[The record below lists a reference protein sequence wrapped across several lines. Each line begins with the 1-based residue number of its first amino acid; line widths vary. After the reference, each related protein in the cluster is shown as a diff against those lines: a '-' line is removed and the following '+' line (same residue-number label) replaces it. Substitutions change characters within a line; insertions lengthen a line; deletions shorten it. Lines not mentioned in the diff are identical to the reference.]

1 MQPIQEPVIFFLVVM
16 TLILIM
22 PLLSERVHLP
32 GIVGVII
39 GGMLIGPNGFNILAA
54 NDRMEFLST
63 IGLIYLMFSAG
74 LEVDFHQFM
83 RVKGKSAVFGL
94 LTFTIPQLFGMALG
108 FIVHIPLLGCILLG
122 SAFASH
128 TLLAFPIL
136 TRLGVTKNEAVAV
149 TAGATILT
157 DIGAFIILAIVLGA
171 EGGKLEIGYF
181 IKLLVLLIIFAL
193 AILFILPRLGK
204 WFFQKVKG
212 RTVEFQFVIVLLF
225 IAAMGAKLIGVH
237 EVVGAFLA
245 GLAINA
251 TLPRHSPVA
260 SHVLFMGESFF
271 IPVFLLFSGMITD
284 PLTLVRNP
292 GAILLALGIL
302 LVAYLSKF
310 LASLITARLFRYTKE
325 EFWTVFGLSHAQ
337 AAVTIP
343 TLVIGMQLGLFSAD
357 LFNAAMLMILF
368 TSITSPLI
376 VQRAAPGLHQDV
388 GELEEL
394 PLFQR
399 ILVPISNPATQEH
412 LLSLAGLLA
421 KGGSGEVVALNVVLD
436 RSDQAANL
444 AQQKEILDR
453 VPDMLTDPETRYE
466 LIPRL
471 ADSYARGILQ
481 VSRERDSSLI
491 LMGWRGKRTFKTS
504 VLGTV
509 LDEVIWGSDTPV
521 MVGKLS
527 QPLNGTGRVLLLLPA
542 GAVTPAALRRVIQA
556 NMTIAKVLN
565 VPLEMLADKSYLNL
579 IRHVIGRAHNGSL
592 VSVQEMLGSLRL
604 NDLEKHVKS
613 DLLVIPG
620 FGSRKRFLANLG
632 NLPER
637 LADSFSGNLLILHF
651 DR

>member
-1 MQPIQEPVIFFLVVM
+1 MQPVEEPVIFFLVIM
-16 TLILIM
+16 TLILVM

-39 GGMLIGPNGFNILAA
+39 GGMLIGPNGFNLLAA

-83 RVKGKSAVFGL
+83 RVKGKAAIFGL

-108 FIVHIPLLGCILLG
+108 WIIHMPLLGCILLG

-136 TRLGVTKNEAVAV
+136 TKLGVTKNDAVAV

-171 EGGKLEIGYF
+171 DGGQLEVGYF
-181 IKLLVLLIIFAL
+181 IKLLVLLTIFTL
-193 AILFILPRLGK
+193 AILFILPKLGK
-204 WFFQKVKG
+204 WFFQNVKG
-212 RTVEFQFVIVLLF
+212 QTVEFQFVIVLLF
-225 IAAMGAKLIGVH
+225 IAAMGARLIGVH

-251 TLPRHSPVA
+251 TLPRHSPVT

-271 IPVFLLFSGMITD
+271 IPIFLLFSGMITD
-284 PLTLVRNP
+284 PFTLVRNP
-292 GAILLALGIL
+292 DAILLALGIL
-302 LVAYLSKF
+302 IVAYLSKF
-310 LASLITARLFRYTKE
+310 LASLITARLFKYSKG

-357 LFNAAMLMILF
+357 LFNAAMMMILL
-368 TSITSPLI
+368 TSITSPLF
-376 VQRAAPGLHQDV
+376 VQKFAPGLHQDV
-388 GELEEL
+388 TELEEL

-399 ILVPISNPATQEH
+399 VLVPISNPGTQEH
-412 LLSLAGLLA
+412 LLALAGLLA
-421 KGGSGEVVALNVVLD
+421 KSGGGEVVALNVVLD
-436 RSDQAANL
+436 RNDQGVNL
-444 AQQKEILDR
+444 EQQKAILDR
-453 VPDMLTDPETRYE
+453 VPELLKDPETRYE

-481 VSRERDSSLI
+481 VSRERKSTLI

-509 LDEVIWGSDTPV
+509 LDEVMWGSDTPV
-521 MVGKLS
+521 MVGKLTRS
-527 QPLNGTGRVLLLLPA
+527 LNGTRRVLLLLPA
-542 GAVTPAALRRVIQA
+542 GVVTPSALRRVVQA
-556 NMTIAKVLN
+556 NMTC
-565 VPLEMLADKSYLNL
+565 
-579 IRHVIGRAHNGSL
+579 
-592 VSVQEMLGSLRL
+592 
-604 NDLEKHVKS
+604 
-613 DLLVIPG
+613 LLYTSP
-620 FGSRKRFLANLG
+620 SPR
-632 NLPER
+632 
-637 LADSFSGNLLILHF
+637 
-651 DR
+651 DRG